1 MKPSRQWRWS
11 FLLQCAGTVRMQ
23 RSRWLRRKEAGFRLL
38 SGVLLIS
45 GTVFGTPAKLFKAGN
60 KAYAE
65 ERFEE
70 AINAYMEAAAEAP
83 ESAEIYYNLGNAQY
97 RTGAFEEA
105 METFEY
111 AASTAGSDTM
121 RSRCWYNIGN
131 CMVRTG
137 EGLREA
143 DLHAAVNYCQQ
154 AAWFYRVALDYDSGF
169 ADAAYNLEMTQLIA
183 SGFEEELRKKEEEEE
198 KENELIRYL
207 REKLSEFIE
216 RQSQLIKTDNTGEP
230 QKILEA
236 ETRGLA
242 KVMEASGLH
251 ADMDL
256 PDGTKAPGP
265 LKDTF
270 DHTVKAADAMAVP
283 DQPTALAELIAALN
297 AAPEDPNRQDGESDE
312 NSEDNEDSDMEY
324 AESDEEAEMYEED
337 DPFGDFSE
345 YEEIRGVPP
354 PNQTEMDILAEEVRN
369 QERRKEKKAGEYK
382 AVEKDW

>member
-1 MKPSRQWRWS
+1 
-11 FLLQCAGTVRMQ
+11 MQ

-38 SGVLLIS
+38 SGVLLIA
-45 GTVFGTPAKLFKAGN
+45 GTVSGNPAKLFKAGN

-70 AINAYMEAAAEAP
+70 AINAYMEAAADAP

-97 RTGAFEEA
+97 RAGGFEEA

-111 AASTAGSDTM
+111 AASMAETDAM

-137 EGLREA
+137 EGLREV

-154 AAWFYRVALDYDSGF
+154 AAWFYRMALDYDSGF
-169 ADAAYNLEMTQLIA
+169 ENAAYNLEMTQLIA
-183 SGFEEELRKKEEEEE
+183 SGIEEELRKKEEEEK

-216 RQSQLIKTDNTGEP
+216 RQGQLIKTSNTGEP

-236 ETRGLA
+236 ETRELA

-256 PDGTKAPGP
+256 PDGTKVPGP
-265 LKDTF
+265 LKETF
-270 DHTVKAADAMAVP
+270 EHTVKAADAMVAP
-283 DQPTALAELIAALN
+283 DQPTALAELIAALG
-297 AAPEDPNRQDGESDE
+297 AAPEDPNQQDGESDE
-312 NSEDNEDSDMEY
+312 DSEDYEDSDMEY
-324 AESDEEAEMYEED
+324 EESDEEAEMYEEA

-369 QERRKEKKAGEYK
+369 QERRKDKKAGEYK